1 MKKYALMFWLA
12 LLTATAAAAFGQ
24 AVSVGGGGAP
34 EIVKIEAA
42 VRNSTVAPGDE
53 TALWVRARVEPGHHI
68 QSDRPTE
75 SYIVPTELTVEA
87 PAGIVVS
94 GIEYPPAEMKEF
106 AFAKGK
112 KWSVFPESPVFSAA
126 VRASEDAEQGEV
138 TLKVRLDYQA
148 CSDEQCLPP
157 ESVETTV
164 KLTVGDRTS
173 APVQPAWAPSGPAP
187 GAPAADE
194 GNTFAKIARKNG
206 WLMLLLAVYAAGLG
220 LSLTPC
226 VFPLIPVTLGYF
238 RSQASDDRR
247 RTAALALTYVAG
259 ISLTYSVLGVIAASS
274 GALFGSWLSNPY
286 VLWTLAAIVAL
297 MGLSMLGL
305 FELRPPAFIASRSGG
320 KAGFG
325 GAFAMGLVF
334 GFVAA
339 PCTGPAT
346 IALLAFVGA
355 LANPLL
361 GFLLFFVLAIG
372 ISTPL
377 LVLAIFSG
385 ELPRSGVW
393 MEWVKK
399 AMGVLLFGVAIWL
412 VNPIIGARAATLAGG
427 ALALAAGVWL
437 GFADKSGFKPVTLGA
452 VRIIWGLALVALGA
466 WMLAPK
472 AAGPGLV
479 FETYSAEAA
488 RQAQAGGKP
497 VMLDFSADWCPPCRE
512 LEAGAF
518 RDPEVI
524 RTGEQF
530 VKLKADLSGALSDEV
545 RSLKERYHIRGV
557 PTVVFVGP
565 DGSETGSR
573 VLTAISGK
581 DMARHMREALGQ
593 VER

>member
-1 MKKYALMFWLA
+1 MKRYVLVFWLA
-12 LLTATAAAAFGQ
+12 LATAATAYGQ
-24 AVSVGGGGAP
+24 AVGGGAP
-34 EIVKIEAA
+34 EIVTTEAA

-53 TALWVRARVEPGHHI
+53 TALWVRAHVEPGHHI
-68 QSDRPTE
+68 QSNSPAE
-75 SYIVPTELTVEA
+75 NYIVPTELTVEA
-87 PAGIVVS
+87 PAGITVT
-94 GIEYPPAEMKEF
+94 GIEYPPAEMQEF

-112 KWSVFPESPVFSAA
+112 KWSVFPETPVFTGS
-126 VRASEDAEQGEV
+126 VRIGPDVRHGVV

-157 ESVETTV
+157 DYAGTTLT
-164 KLTVGDRTS
+164 LTVGS
-173 APVQPAWAPSGPAP
+173 KPSPPVQPSWAPSDAAP
-187 GAPAADE
+187 PTATAE
-194 GNTFAKIARKNG
+194 KGNYFAKIADRNG
-206 WLMLLLAVYAAGLG
+206 WLVLLVAVYFAGLG

-247 RTAALALTYVAG
+247 RTAVLALTYVAG

-393 MEWVKK
+393 MMWVKK

-412 VNPIIGARAATLAGG
+412 VNPIIGARAATLMGG
-427 ALALAAGVWL
+427 ALALASGVWL
-437 GFADKSGFKPVTLGA
+437 GIADKSGFRPVTLGA
-452 VRIIWGLALVALGA
+452 VRIIWGVALVALGA

-479 FETYSAEAA
+479 FEPYSAEAV
-488 RQAQAGGKP
+488 RQAQADGKP
-497 VMLDFSADWCPPCRE
+497 VMLDFSANWCPPCRE

-518 RDPEVI
+518 RDPEVS

-530 VKLKADLSGALSDEV
+530 VKLKADLSGDLSEEV
-545 RSLKERYHIRGV
+545 KSLVERYQIRGV
-557 PTVVFVGP
+557 PAVLFLGP

-573 VLTAISGK
+573 VLTAIPGE
-581 DMARHMREALGQ
+581 DLARHMREALGQ
-593 VER
+593 PGR